1 MTNIGRELPRRLSA
15 LAGVL
20 ALAASVAPAF
30 AGDGENARANRHCE
44 RQFEVAQRID
54 MESFRDYD
62 AETFRAVHTDD
73 AVTIFAS
80 GAVFY
85 GIDAIMDALASHFE
99 NREAVWEW
107 TELYRKVEGCR
118 TAFILYETTYRIP
131 SAGFFQRALTGVSYT
146 RHRGVWLANA
156 DQGTLLPP
164 AP

>member
-1 MTNIGRELPRRLSA
+1 MTTIGCESPRTLSA
-15 LAGVL
+15 LAWVL
-20 ALAASVAPAF
+20 VLGASVAPAF
-30 AGDGENARANRHCE
+30 ASDVESAHANRHCE

-73 AVTIFAS
+73 AVTVFAS
-80 GAVFY
+80 GAAFY
-85 GIDAIMDALASHFE
+85 GIDAIMGALASHFE

-107 TELYRKVEGCR
+107 TERYRKVEGCR
-118 TAFILYETTYRIP
+118 TAFILYETTYTIP
-131 SAGFFQRALTGVSYT
+131 SVGFSQRALTGVSYT